1 MRSVS
6 RSPVHLATTT
16 VATPLPIRLVSAR
29 ASDMKRS
36 MPRISASPATGTW
49 PTAESVAAS
58 TMKPLPVTPAAPF
71 EVSSSTAE
79 QRELLR
85 RASSA
90 CWSPGR

>member
-1 MRSVS
+1 M
-6 RSPVHLATTT
+6 
-16 VATPLPIRLVSAR
+16 RLVSAR

-49 PTAESVAAS
+49 PTADSVAAS

-85 RASSA
+85 AASSA
-90 CWSPGR
+90 VLVACAMNTAAIVR